1 MIYPKLQ
8 AKNYTSP
15 EFRLQFQKQQE
26 DSIMMLAITQKI
38 KLLKH
43 VIVSSFRT
51 KVSGIPQVLQ
61 EVENLQF
68 YIWSPKNLQEY
79 GHSKQQTGKNCHIN
93 SLSLLAE

>member
-15 EFRLQFQKQQE
+15 EFRVQKQQE
-26 DSIMMLAITQKI
+26 DSIMMLAITQKT

-43 VIVSSFRT
+43 VIVSLFRE

-68 YIWSPKNLQEY
+68 
-79 GHSKQQTGKNCHIN
+79 
-93 SLSLLAE
+93 

>member
-15 EFRLQFQKQQE
+15 EFRSQFQKQQE
-26 DSIMMLAITQKI
+26 DSITMLGIIQKA

-43 VIVSSFRT
+43 VIVASFRE

-68 YIWSPKNLQEY
+68 
-79 GHSKQQTGKNCHIN
+79 
-93 SLSLLAE
+93 

>member
-15 EFRLQFQKQQE
+15 ELRVQKQQE
-26 DSIMMLAITQKI
+26 DSIMMLAITQKT

-43 VIVSSFRT
+43 VIVSLFRE

-68 YIWSPKNLQEY
+68 
-79 GHSKQQTGKNCHIN
+79 
-93 SLSLLAE
+93 